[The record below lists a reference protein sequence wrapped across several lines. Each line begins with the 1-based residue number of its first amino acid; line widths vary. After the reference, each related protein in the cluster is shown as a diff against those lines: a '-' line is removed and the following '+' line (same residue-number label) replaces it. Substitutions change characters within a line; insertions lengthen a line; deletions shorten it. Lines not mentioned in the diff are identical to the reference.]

1 MRIFCLSMSVLA
13 LMTAL
18 SFQGIARA
26 NDLGTYGETFDIV
39 EVDLLK
45 MLGAKLKSAESSG
58 RIDQLNRQ
66 FAARAERHIEEP
78 APVADIS
85 HTTKPRSWLF
95 DPSIIVPRDFADQN
109 GRVFAHAGERINP
122 LERLPTYNKT
132 LIFIDGGDAA
142 EVSFAMAVRKRVGAE
157 RALVILTSGAPL
169 KLMRSTKTAVY
180 YDQQGILVQKFG
192 ITQVPATVERQGNA
206 LKISEVL
213 P

>member
-1 MRIFCLSMSVLA
+1 MRLFCLSISVVA
-13 LMTAL
+13 LMTSL
-18 SFQGIARA
+18 GGQGIARA

-45 MLGAKLKSAESSG
+45 MLGAKLKKAESSG

-66 FAARAERHIEEP
+66 FAARAQAHIEEP
-78 APVADIS
+78 APVAGVS
-85 HTTKPRSWLF
+85 HTTKPKSWLF

-132 LIFIDGGDAA
+132 LIFIDGGDPA
-142 EVSFAMAVRKRVGAE
+142 EVSFALSIRKRLGAE
-157 RALVILTSGAPL
+157 RVLIILTGGAPM
-169 KLMRSTKTAVY
+169 KLMRGAKVPVY
-180 YDQQGILVQKFG
+180 FDQQGILVQKFG

-206 LKISEVL
+206 LRISEVQ